1 VEALL
6 ALRSKEIKLE
16 EAIGNGYL
24 EDFLIDKRLWI
35 ISPPDFY
42 DFGYDWEIPVEK
54 KCRFLNHT
62 VKPRLAK
69 FRSQLRDRFDYRLL
83 VDWGYRHLWKQLYVV
98 YQTQNQREKDAIK

>member
-54 KCRFLNHT
+54 
-62 VKPRLAK
+62 
-69 FRSQLRDRFDYRLL
+69 
-83 VDWGYRHLWKQLYVV
+83 
-98 YQTQNQREKDAIK
+98 